1 MARVISSRRLIAP
14 FLASTALALFSALP
28 GAQAAT
34 ASDNP
39 VVAQINGK
47 SYHRSDLTPI
57 LQRLQQQNQ
66 QLQGMTVDDPNI
78 YPQLVQQL
86 VTGVL
91 VVDAAEK
98 AKLDRDA
105 TFKKRMSELRAT
117 KLENYYAET
126 VITHA
131 ATPEAEKALYDK
143 KVAKNDVPLEVH
155 ARHILLGTEAEAKA
169 VIDQLDKGGDF
180 AKLAHDKSLDTNSDG
195 GDLHWFTAQQILPEL
210 SQAAFSLKKGEYSKT
225 PVHTK
230 FGYHVVQVLDTRPAP
245 LDDLRNQLGGEIAR
259 DAIRAKV
266 SELKGAAKITLYGL
280 DGKAI
285 SAPAQ

>member
-1 MARVISSRRLIAP
+1 MARVTTFRRPVAPILAATAIA
-14 FLASTALALFSALP
+14 LLSAMP

-34 ASDNP
+34 AADNP

-47 SYHRSDLTPI
+47 SYHRSDLAPI
-57 LQRLQQQNQ
+57 LERLQQQNQ
-66 QLQGMTVDDPNI
+66 QLQGMTLEDPSI

-117 KLENYYAET
+117 MLENYYAET

-155 ARHILLGTEAEAKA
+155 ARHILVGTEQEAKD
-169 VIDQLDKGGDF
+169 VIDQLNKGGDF
-180 AKLAHDKSLDTNSDG
+180 VKLAHDKSLDTNSDG

-210 SQAAFSLKKGEYSKT
+210 SQAAFNLKKGEYTKT

-230 FGYHVVQVLDTRPAP
+230 FGYHIVQVLDTRPAP
-245 LDDLRNQLGGEIAR
+245 LDDIRNQLGGEIAR
-259 DAIRAKV
+259 DAIRTKV
-266 SELKGAAKITLYGL
+266 TALKTAAKITIYGL
-280 DGKAI
+280 DGKPIA
-285 SAPAQ
+285 APAQ

>member
-117 KLENYYAET
+117 MLENYYAET

-180 AKLAHDKSLDTNSDG
+180 AKLAHDKSLDTRDPWRRVMQGHAVANVMPVVASNRIGFEPGPGGGQTFYGSSFIADHR
-195 GDLHWFTAQQILPEL
+195 GDLQAGFERGDEGVLTATFDLDFL
-210 SQAAFSLKKGEYSKT
+210 NTHRAAWGF
-225 PVHTK
+225 
-230 FGYHVVQVLDTRPAP
+230 F
-245 LDDLRNQLGGEIAR
+245 R
-259 DAIRAKV
+259 DRR
-266 SELKGAAKITLYGL
+266 TDLYGDL
-280 DGKAI
+280 I
-285 SAPAQ
+285 RRH

>member
-1 MARVISSRRLIAP
+1 MARVISSRRLIPP
-14 FLASTALALFSALP
+14 FLASTAIALVSALP
-28 GAQAAT
+28 NAQAAT
-34 ASDNP
+34 SSGDP

-47 SYHRSDLTPI
+47 SYHRTDLAPI

-105 TFKKRMSELRAT
+105 TFKKRMSELRST
-117 KLENYYAET
+117 MLENYYAET

-131 ATPEAEKALYDK
+131 ATPAAEKALYDR

-155 ARHILLGTEAEAKA
+155 ARHILLGTEQEAKA

-195 GDLHWFTAQQILPEL
+195 GDLKWFTAQQILPEL
-210 SQAAFSLKKGEYSKT
+210 SQAAFGLKKGEYTKT

-230 FGYHVVQVLDTRPAP
+230 FGFHVVQVLDTRPAP

-259 DAIRAKV
+259 DAIRNKVGELKSAAKV
-266 SELKGAAKITLYGL
+266 TLYGL

-285 SAPAQ
+285 ATPAQ

>member
-14 FLASTALALFSALP
+14 FLASTALAVIATLP
-28 GAQAAT
+28 IAQAAP
-34 ASDNP
+34 AGDP
-39 VVAQINGK
+39 VVAQVNGK
-47 SYHRSDLTPI
+47 TFHRSDLTPI

-66 QLQGMTVDDPNI
+66 QLQGMTADDPNI

-98 AKLDRDA
+98 AKLDRDPI
-105 TFKKRMSELRAT
+105 FKKRMSELHAT
-117 KLENYYAET
+117 MLQNYYAET

-131 ATPEAEKALYDK
+131 ATPAAEKALYDK
-143 KVAKNDVPLEVH
+143 KVAKNEVPLEVH
-155 ARHILLGTEAEAKA
+155 ARHILVGTEAEAKA

-210 SQAAFSLKKGEYSKT
+210 SQAAFNLKKGEYTKT

-245 LDDLRNQLGGEIAR
+245 LEDIRNDLGGEIAR
-259 DAIRAKV
+259 DAIRNKVSQLRSAAKV
-266 SELKGAAKITLYGL
+266 TLYGL

-285 SAPAQ
+285 ASPAQ